1 MNKKLDWIQSWFLT
15 KGWEPRKFQVDAWK
29 AYLKGQDGLVSVSTG
44 FGKTYA
50 GCLAALSELV
60 LEKADPTGIHV
71 LYISPLRAL
80 SADIIKS
87 LRAPIDEMKLP
98 YTVESR
104 TGDTTASERLKQRKK
119 PPSIL
124 VTTPES
130 FNLLLISEEF
140 REAIKKCRLV
150 VVDEWH
156 ELMGNKR
163 GVQIQLCLS
172 HLRGMNPNMR
182 IWGLSATLGNP
193 DLAGR
198 VLTGKEKDYAF
209 VTEPVHKEI
218 EIDCLLP
225 DEIDSFPWSGH
236 LGTAMMEKV
245 VNHLNLKYSCLLF
258 TNTRNQAERW
268 FTEIKNMRPEW
279 EGLMALHHSSVDR
292 EMREAVEHGIKS
304 GDLKL
309 VVCTSSLDLGV
320 DFPMV
325 ERVYQIGSPKSIS
338 RFIQRA
344 GRSGH
349 TPTGVPRIFFVPT
362 HALELFEY
370 LATELAIDRGLKEE
384 IVPPELS
391 FDVLSQH
398 MVTLAANEGLDLEK
412 AFEEVVSTYSF
423 RNLSKHDFE
432 NIVAFLTHGGKSL
445 SAYPDYHRLKEFKG
459 KYLVPDKRMIQEHMM
474 NIGTITSDPSIKIK
488 FMRGGSLGSVE
499 ESFVGRLKKG
509 DRFVFAGKS
518 LEYVLMKDL
527 TLFVK
532 LAPPGAGITAIWG
545 GQRLPLSSLLC
556 EHLKEVFSLIEKGKF
571 KHPMVEYLSPI
582 IEVQKA
588 LSRLPGTQYLL
599 VEETETKEGKHLFI
613 FPFEGQR
620 VHEALASL
628 LSVRMSELSKVT
640 FSFAVSEYG
649 LEILAPPDF
658 TFPIDKLRDL
668 LSSKNLTVDI
678 QKSLNMTQLAKKQ
691 FREISQVSGLIHQNR
706 AGNKR
711 TMKNLQMSSSLIF
724 DVFSAYEPEQP
735 FFHQSYEEVKF
746 FQFQE
751 DRLRTV
757 LEKLEQI
764 PIENYKTMRPSP
776 LAFPLIIER
785 VGSRVSSESLQ
796 DRLLRMKQRWTK
808 T

>member
-60 LEKADPTGIHV
+60 MEKADPAGIHI

-104 TGDTTASERLKQRKK
+104 TGDTTSTDRLKQRKN

-163 GVQIQLCLS
+163 GVQVQLCLS
-172 HLRGMNPNMR
+172 HLRSMNPHIR

-198 VLTGKEKDYAF
+198 VLTGHITNYAF

-245 VNHLNLKYSCLLF
+245 VNHLDLKYSCLLF

-268 FTEIKNMRPEW
+268 FTEIKNLRPEW
-279 EGLMALHHSSVDR
+279 EGVMALHHSSVDR
-292 EMREAVEHGIKS
+292 EMREAVEHGIKT

-349 TPTGVPRIFFVPT
+349 TPSGVPRIFFVPT

-384 IVPPELS
+384 ITPPELS

-398 MVTLAANEGLDLEK
+398 MVTLAANEGLDLDK
-412 AFEEVVSTYSF
+412 AFEEVKSTYSF
-423 RNLSKHDFE
+423 RNIQKYDFE

-445 SAYPDYHRLKEFKG
+445 SAYPDYHRLKEFRG
-459 KYLVPDKRMIQEHMM
+459 RFLVPDKRMIQEHMM

-556 EHLKEVFSLIEKGKF
+556 EHLKEVFELIEKGKYN
-571 KHPMVEYLSPI
+571 HPMVEYLSPI

-588 LSRLPGTQYLL
+588 LSRLPGRNYLL
-599 VEETETKEGKHLFI
+599 MEETATKEGKHLFI

-628 LSVRMSELSKVT
+628 LSVRMSELSKAT

-649 LEILAPPDF
+649 LEILAPTDF
-658 TFPIDKLRDL
+658 DFPMDKMRDL
-668 LSSKNLTVDI
+668 LSSKNLAADI

-757 LEKLEQI
+757 LEKLEQL
-764 PIENYKTMRPSP
+764 PFENYKTIRPSP

-796 DRLLRMKQRWTK
+796 DRLLRMKQRWIK

>member
-60 LEKADPTGIHV
+60 LEKADPKGIHI

-87 LRAPIDEMKLP
+87 LRAPIEEMRLP
-98 YTVESR
+98 FTVESR
-104 TGDTTASERLKQRKK
+104 TGDTTPNERLKQRKN

-140 REAIKKCRLV
+140 REAIKNCRLV

-198 VLTGKEKDYAF
+198 VLTGNKNYTF

-218 EIDCLLP
+218 DIDCLLP

-236 LGTAMMEKV
+236 LGVAMMEKV
-245 VNHLNLKYSCLLF
+245 VNHLDLKYSCLLF

-268 FTEIKNMRPEW
+268 FTEIKNLKPEW
-279 EGLMALHHSSVDR
+279 EGVMALHHSSVDR
-292 EMREAVEHGIKS
+292 EMREAVEHGIKT

-384 IVPPELS
+384 ITPPELS
-391 FDVLSQH
+391 YDVLSQH
-398 MVTLAANEGLDLEK
+398 MVTLAANEGLDLDK
-412 AFEEVVSTYSF
+412 AFEEVISTYSF
-423 RNLSKHDFE
+423 RNLQKYDFE
-432 NIVAFLTHGGKSL
+432 NIIAFLTHGGKSL

-459 KYLVPDKRMIQEHMM
+459 RFLVPDKRMIQEHMM

-499 ESFVGRLKKG
+499 ESFVGRMKKG

-518 LEYVLMKDL
+518 LEYVLIKDL

-556 EHLKEVFSLIEKGKF
+556 EHLKEVFELIEKGEYR
-571 KHPMVEYLSPI
+571 HPMVEYLSPI

-588 LSRLPGTQYLL
+588 LSRLPGRQYLL
-599 VEETETKEGKHLFI
+599 VEETETREGKHLFI

-649 LEILAPPDF
+649 LEILAPSDF

-668 LSSKNLTVDI
+668 LSSKNLAADI

>member
-60 LEKADPTGIHV
+60 MEKADPAGIHI

-104 TGDTTASERLKQRKK
+104 TGDTTSTDRLKQRKN

-172 HLRGMNPNMR
+172 HLRSMNPHIR

-198 VLTGKEKDYAF
+198 VLTGHKTNYAF

-245 VNHLNLKYSCLLF
+245 VNHLDLKYSCLLF

-268 FTEIKNMRPEW
+268 FAEIKNLRPEW
-279 EGLMALHHSSVDR
+279 EGVMALHHSSVDR
-292 EMREAVEHGIKS
+292 EMREAVEHGIKT

-349 TPTGVPRIFFVPT
+349 TPSGVPRIFFVPT

-384 IVPPELS
+384 ITPPELS

-398 MVTLAANEGLDLEK
+398 MVTLAANEGLDLDK
-412 AFEEVVSTYSF
+412 AFEEVKSTYSF
-423 RNLSKHDFE
+423 RNIQKYDFE

-445 SAYPDYHRLKEFKG
+445 SAYPDYHRLKEFRG
-459 KYLVPDKRMIQEHMM
+459 RFLVPDKRMIQEHMM

-556 EHLKEVFSLIEKGKF
+556 EHLKEVFELIEKGKYN
-571 KHPMVEYLSPI
+571 HPMVEYLSPI

-588 LSRLPGTQYLL
+588 LSRLPGRNYLL
-599 VEETETKEGKHLFI
+599 MEETATKEGKHLFI

-628 LSVRMSELSKVT
+628 LSVRMSELSKAT

-649 LEILAPPDF
+649 LEILAPTDF
-658 TFPIDKLRDL
+658 DFPMDKMRDL
-668 LSSKNLTVDI
+668 LSSKNLAADI

-757 LEKLEQI
+757 LEKLEQL
-764 PIENYKTMRPSP
+764 PFENYKTIRPSP

-796 DRLLRMKQRWTK
+796 DRLLRMKQRWIK